1 MDARQQLTITTNNA
15 FQNLGTAEFPRANAV
30 GNLSIERPTVEQ
42 MNAAIGVS
50 ESTASRAP
58 DAFFGT
64 HVREAV
70 AIVKDWV
77 KPR

>member
-1 MDARQQLTITTNNA
+1 MDARQQLVITTNNA
-15 FQNLGTAEFPRANAV
+15 FQNLGSAEFPRANSV

-42 MNAAIGVS
+42 MNAAIGVVM
-50 ESTASRAP
+50 TRTPIQP

-77 KPR
+77 RPR